1 MKTISLDSRH
11 KTLTVLK
18 AGTNQPRHR
27 PASLVLLIAA
37 VRAASTQP
45 HGQHFLFRKCQTVSY
60 FYSIIKSGGF
70 VGIAF
75 TNKLRA
81 DEIWRRCFYRPAQNL
96 LSTSPI
102 RFQIKHWNTVNK
114 FIILPFVLYGRKTYV

>member
-1 MKTISLDSRH
+1 MKTISLDSRN
-11 KTLTVLK
+11 KSLTVLK

-45 HGQHFLFRKCQTVSY
+45 QWSTFPLSKMPAVSY

-70 VGIAF
+70 VWIAS

-81 DEIWRRCFYRPAQNL
+81 DEIWGVFLPTGPEPFIPVSNT
-96 LSTSPI
+96 LS
-102 RFQIKHWNTVNK
+102 N
-114 FIILPFVLYGRKTYV
+114 